1 MKTRIAAI
9 FANSSLLLLRS
20 RGFPAGPGPVI
31 VRRTVHL
38 EKIFFL
44 SYLSGRGRKGRD
56 T

>member
-9 FANSSLLLLRS
+9 FANSSLLLWRS
-20 RGFPAGPGPVI
+20 RGFPTGPGA
-31 VRRTVHL
+31 RATNCTSC
-38 EKIFFL
+38 KDFFL